1 MNELKNKIAIVTGAG
16 SGIGEAI
23 AITFAREGA
32 SVVISDVDMDGADRV
47 LNLVKNEGGVG
58 VALKCDVSS
67 QSACEKLVQGTLK
80 EFGRLDIAV
89 NNAGIGG
96 PAALTGEYPIDG
108 WEKVIG
114 INLNGVF
121 YGMRHQ
127 IPAMLQTG
135 GGSIINITSIL
146 GSVGFATACAY
157 VSAKHGV
164 NGLTK
169 VAAMEYAQQGIRVNA
184 VGPGFIRTPL
194 LDQMPPEQ
202 LEAIAALH
210 PIGRLGTSQEVAE
223 LVLWLATDRSS
234 FVTGSYYPVDGGYLA
249 Q

>member
-1 MNELKNKIAIVTGAG
+1 M
-16 SGIGEAI
+16 IG
-23 AITFAREGA
+23 
-32 SVVISDVDMDGADRV
+32 DVDMDGADRV

-67 QSACEKLVQGTLK
+67 QAQCERLVQDSVK
-80 EFGRLDIAV
+80 IFGRLDIAV

-169 VAAMEYAQQGIRVNA
+169 VAAMEYAKQGIRVNA
-184 VGPGFIRTPL
+184 VAPGFIKTPL